1 MKYLFTFY
9 YRVFMK
15 DYKQIKTCRNN
26 EKYVFLFLYL
36 IILEYISIIPNRN
49 QGKYISAFIIS
60 LEIVYTAGWL
70 QIDSTRCIHFY
81 WELRNQSSDIWC
93 SRLGGNKSFILL
105 VGLQEYWWVFKK
117 YQVKFE

>member
-1 MKYLFTFY
+1 MPATCKGKQLYMKYLFTFY
-9 YRVFMK
+9 YHVFMK

-36 IILEYISIIPNRN
+36 IILEYILIIPNRK

-60 LEIVYTAGWL
+60 LEIVYTAERL

-81 WELRNQSSDIWC
+81 WELRNQSCDICC
-93 SRLGGNKSFILL
+93 SRLGETKLHIISGFTRSNK
-105 VGLQEYWWVFKK
+105 
-117 YQVKFE
+117 